1 MSRFIVIFGAYK
13 SGTTALF
20 YKILHSLPAP
30 PHTLFEA
37 AGYDPRPDDA
47 RTGVLAKIILGQAG
61 GRPLADYDSFA
72 AFPHQLLLVRDP
84 RDWLVSGTLF
94 LPQQHP
100 EIYRDPARRAALL
113 DLLRR
118 KERDPDTVSFTELFT
133 AVTGALAGASP
144 AAVRAWITEHLDGLI
159 AFDQAR
165 PGLHRVPYEDL
176 VAGRLAALEKF
187 LDLPL
192 RGSAEVDPVH
202 AHVPRTRGAGDW
214 MNWFLPA
221 DAPSWAP
228 LLDRYLRH
236 YSYDPDWT
244 PRGPRHVDPA
254 HGSDYVERV
263 MARRLAAE
271 GGATP

>member
-13 SGTTALF
+13 SGTTGLF
-20 YKILHSLPAP
+20 YKIRNSLPAP
-30 PHTLFEA
+30 PRALFEA
-37 AGYDPRPDDA
+37 ARYDPQPDDA

-72 AFPHQLLLVRDP
+72 AFPHRLLLVRDP

-100 EIYRDPARRAALL
+100 EIYRDPARRGALL

-118 KERDPDTVSFTELFT
+118 KEHAPDTVSFTEIFT
-133 AVTGALAGASP
+133 AVTGALAGTSP
-144 AAVRAWITEHLDGLI
+144 EAVRGWIAEHLDGLI

-165 PGLHRVPYEDL
+165 PGLHRVRYEDL
-176 VAGRLAALEKF
+176 AAGRLAALEHY
-187 LDLPL
+187 LGLPL
-192 RGSAEVDPVH
+192 RGPAEVDRVH
-202 AHVPRTRGAGDW
+202 DHVPRTRAAGDW

-221 DAPSWAP
+221 DAPRWAP

-236 YSYDPDWT
+236 YGYDPDWT
-244 PRGPRHVDPA
+244 PRGPRRIDPA
-254 HGSDYVERV
+254 HGSDYVARV
-263 MARRLAAE
+263 MARRRAAE
-271 GGATP
+271 EGAAP